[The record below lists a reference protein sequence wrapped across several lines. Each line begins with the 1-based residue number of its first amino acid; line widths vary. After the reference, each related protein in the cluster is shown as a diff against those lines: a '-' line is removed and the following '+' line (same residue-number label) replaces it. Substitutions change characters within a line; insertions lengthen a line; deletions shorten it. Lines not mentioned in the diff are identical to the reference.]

1 MTLAQIRETLEHI
14 SHDWRSGTTAEQKSD
29 LTDLDDL
36 LGRLDDMQTT
46 TTADAEAL
54 DELRGRIEILI
65 DEIDIGLGIEPA
77 PIPGLADLEAE
88 PPD

>member
-1 MTLAQIRETLEHI
+1 MRTLMIPGAR
-14 SHDWRSGTTAEQKSD
+14 KS
-29 LTDLDDL
+29 
-36 LGRLDDMQTT
+36 RRVHDDMRTA

-65 DEIDIGLGIEPA
+65 DEIDIGLGIKPA